1 MVPVVEIAPDDARP
15 RRTDSAGVTEIAFW
29 LWGTGSR
36 FRGVS
41 SDTLV
46 QVIDLLR

>member
-1 MVPVVEIAPDDARP
+1 MTLGRGGRIARVSP
-15 RRTDSAGVTEIAFW
+15 RSAFW